1 MPTEQ
6 RASER
11 LRGRGGLATWHRQFN
26 LGDGAVCW
34 CQANREVHSESLGAE
49 TETAENPINAALRV
63 FHYQYLSQIR
73 FTFKV
78 PVL

>member
-11 LRGRGGLATWHRQFN
+11 LRGRWGVWPHGTGSLTSAMEPFVGARLTEKFIQKAWGRRQRR
-26 LGDGAVCW
+26 
-34 CQANREVHSESLGAE
+34 QR
-49 TETAENPINAALRV
+49 INAALRV
-63 FHYQYLSQIR
+63 FHYQYLSRIR